1 MTNIISILY
10 VNGKTFICKTS
21 WSSNP
26 IYDTKKDNSKI
37 TWHQQCY
44 KGDNSTTLISE
55 MSDWESFF
63 DDEGN
68 FNKYTICLLMI
79 S

>member
-1 MTNIISILY
+1 
-10 VNGKTFICKTS
+10 
-21 WSSNP
+21 
-26 IYDTKKDNSKI
+26 
-37 TWHQQCY
+37 
-44 KGDNSTTLISE
+44 
-55 MSDWESFF
+55 MSDWGSF